1 MPSPPASAGRR
12 SAQDHR
18 QGLDMVRATELP
30 EAVSEPNRQALADLD
45 NIKGGFNMKRT
56 EPMGIIRKRNIV
68 KLYQKL
74 GEMEEKGIEI
84 GELRKSIG
92 KMMLSRDFQRRIFSG
107 F

>member
-1 MPSPPASAGRR
+1 
-12 SAQDHR
+12 
-18 QGLDMVRATELP
+18 
-30 EAVSEPNRQALADLD
+30 
-45 NIKGGFNMKRT
+45 MKRT